1 MTCLESANRTTVPV
15 KDAQWVAETAMR
27 QLKLVPVEPNRSI
40 VDLFLKDP
48 FVLGYAIGFIEQACW
63 HGNNGDG
70 EKNNPD
76 FLRNALAHILNDSVV
91 ATSFLS
97 FAITKQGSR
106 VFEGG
111 YDAGLQ
117 DMDALYL
124 SHGAQLPC
132 SLAYYLRSQS
142 MQV

>member
-1 MTCLESANRTTVPV
+1 MNSIASANQTTVPV
-15 KDAQWVAETAMR
+15 GDPKWVAEIAMR
-27 QLKLVPVEPNRSI
+27 QLRLVTADPNRSI

-48 FVLGYAIGFIEQACW
+48 FVLGYAIGFVEQACW
-63 HGNNGDG
+63 LSNDGDG

-76 FLRNALAHILNDSVV
+76 FLRTALAHMLSDPVV

-97 FAITKQGSR
+97 FAIAKQGTR

-117 DMDALYL
+117 DLDALFL
-124 SHGAQLPC
+124 SHGAQIPC

-142 MQV
+142 IQV